1 MEQAAF
7 MRARV
12 ARWFCIASRDSMV
25 TNAAESRTVRVS
37 MARMMSV
44 STRLKP
50 WRFFTGVACGV
61 STYL

>member
-1 MEQAAF
+1 
-7 MRARV
+7 
-12 ARWFCIASRDSMV
+12 
-25 TNAAESRTVRVS
+25 VRVS